1 MTTYTQLLADLQDWS
16 VRTDIAAKVPTMVG
30 LFETRVN
37 RTLRTRQMEASFA
50 GTIANNVV
58 ALPAGWLEFKR
69 IWPDAE
75 PKSTIHP
82 QTLELVRERIEGVPT
97 LYATDGTNVR
107 FNGAGAVTGVYFQA
121 IPGLVANGTN
131 WLCTVAYD
139 AYLFGVLAEIADYM
153 KDDAAMAKYFAR
165 SNAVLDDIAG
175 VNMRLYGPLRAV
187 KR

>member
-1 MTTYTQLLADLQDWS
+1 MSNYTQLLADLPDWS
-16 VRTDIAAKVPTMVG
+16 ARTDIASKVPTMVG

-37 RTLRTRQMEASFA
+37 RVLRHRLMETSFS
-50 GTIANNVV
+50 GTIASNVV

-139 AYLFGVLAEIADYM
+139 AYLFGVLAEVADYM

-165 SNAVLDDIAG
+165 SNAVLDEIAG
-175 VNMRLYGPLRAV
+175 TNMRLYGPLVAV